1 MSAVSARLPDPTT
14 TNQWIVALVVGV
26 SFLGFDITGP
36 FMPLLARELGVTDP
50 QQAAFWGGI
59 LNATTPAVGVISA
72 PMWGLVADR
81 LGPKYMAARSLAG
94 FVITYTAVAFVT
106 DLWQV
111 WALRVATGVIAG
123 YLPTMVALM
132 VATAPRERT
141 GPAVGM
147 LNSAQFLAL
156 AIGPAI
162 GGVIADRWGL
172 RVNFYIAGAL
182 CLLSLGLLLWGYQH
196 VPGSA
201 AAANQKRP
209 RPSFRDVLT
218 LPNLAVAMLILGTLQ
233 FVDRSVILMVPSF
246 VAVLE
251 PGNSSIASMSGLVIA
266 VGALATAASSW
277 IYGRL
282 SVRIAASRLLPAALA
297 LGVIACAPIAFS
309 TSVWQLLFL
318 RAALGL
324 LAGGAIAMLYTAAA
338 RGFPSMRTSSGM
350 ALLGTAGMIAGALG
364 PALAGALATINIQS
378 IFLIDSGLFAV
389 GLALTLFVWK
399 RKASD

>member
-1 MSAVSARLPDPTT
+1 
-14 TNQWIVALVVGV
+14 
-26 SFLGFDITGP
+26 
-36 FMPLLARELGVTDP
+36 
-50 QQAAFWGGI
+50 
-59 LNATTPAVGVISA
+59 
-72 PMWGLVADR
+72 
-81 LGPKYMAARSLAG
+81 
-94 FVITYTAVAFVT
+94 
-106 DLWQV
+106 
-111 WALRVATGVIAG
+111 VATGVIAG

-132 VATAPRERT
+132 VATAPREGT

-201 AAANQKRP
+201 AAPNQKRS

-251 PGNSSIASMSGLVIA
+251 PGSSSIASISGLVIA
-266 VGALATAASSW
+266 IGALATAASSW

-297 LGVIACAPIAFS
+297 LGVIACAPIAFA

-399 RKASD
+399 RNSSD